1 MAQKGQYLIDS
12 EEKATQLAKK
22 ACEDVVKILSSIKL
36 EDLKLYLE
44 DNQKY
49 NIEQVINYF
58 QSNLNNTLYKRRLI
72 ITNDTELTKN
82 LINST
87 NYAISEMLKISTNPQ
102 IKNNEVLTKYFKG
115 IASKLQPSKEL
126 FTGAYN
132 ILSKKDFNASK
143 PNEDAAKNSS
153 TSKEEVLKLL
163 KSNFGKIQN
172 MDGQFGKYESYINAL
187 DNSNPHKAKL
197 KAFCDYYRNGLV
209 RKLYWALENTIS
221 QTEKQESNFLS
232 ESVKLFNYYVAQLT
246 APYPEDIKFA
256 KPTDLNGITAYVG
269 SFISQVQPSLTQL
282 ASKFKNG

>member
-1 MAQKGQYLIDS
+1 MAKD
-12 EEKATQLAKK
+12 
-22 ACEDVVKILSSIKL
+22 
-36 EDLKLYLE
+36 
-44 DNQKY
+44 
-49 NIEQVINYF
+49 
-58 QSNLNNTLYKRRLI
+58 
-72 ITNDTELTKN
+72 
-82 LINST
+82 LINFT
-87 NYAISEMLKISTNPQ
+87 NATISKLLEISNNPK
-102 IKNNEVLTKYFKG
+102 IKNNEVVSKYFKSL
-115 IASKLQPSKEL
+115 AYKLQAPKEL

-132 ILSKKDFNASK
+132 ILSKKDYNASN

-153 TSKEEVLKLL
+153 ISKEEVLKLL

-221 QTEKQESNFLS
+221 QTEKQESNFLP
-232 ESVKLFNYYVAQLT
+232 ESIKLFNYYVAQLT
-246 APYPEDIKFA
+246 APYPEDIKLA

-269 SFISQVQPSLTQL
+269 SFISQVQSSLTQL